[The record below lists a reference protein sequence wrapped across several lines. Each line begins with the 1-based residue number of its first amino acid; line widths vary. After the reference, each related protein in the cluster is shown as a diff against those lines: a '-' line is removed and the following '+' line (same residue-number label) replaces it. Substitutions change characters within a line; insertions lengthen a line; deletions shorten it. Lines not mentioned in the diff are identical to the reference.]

1 MVKIINHLKC
11 ARIYFERVD
20 DYIKGTN
27 ENGSGCKKCYC
38 EHIVLLRFYIAV
50 CVCLVEC
57 TCLRRYLLCVNII
70 SYSYVYICY
79 YVWRLHCIIK
89 NLVIERMGHK
99 SSPIHSL
106 TNIEQEV
113 VVVER
118 TKYRLLLLNLMFEK
132 KIKWLGLLTIR
143 SVSNQYIILNKHH
156 MLMSLILIRTI

>member
-1 MVKIINHLKC
+1 MKTVLD
-11 ARIYFERVD
+11 AR
-20 DYIKGTN
+20 N
-27 ENGSGCKKCYC
+27 A
-38 EHIVLLRFYIAV
+38 IVSTYSTSEILHRGV
-50 CVCLVEC
+50 CMCMVEC

-143 SVSNQYIILNKHH
+143 SVSNQYIILNKYH
-156 MLMSLILIRTI
+156 MLMSLNFSIISYCLIP